1 MVACF
6 LFNGLMVLILLLS
19 LSLEV
24 VLLQIPV
31 WKKKKL
37 KLAVNSC
44 KLCHPSG
51 RVGFSGG
58 NRMCF

>member
-6 LFNGLMVLILLLS
+6 LFNALLVLILLLS

-31 WKKKKL
+31 WKQNAL
-37 KLAVNSC
+37 NS
-44 KLCHPSG
+44 L
-51 RVGFSGG
+51 
-58 NRMCF
+58 